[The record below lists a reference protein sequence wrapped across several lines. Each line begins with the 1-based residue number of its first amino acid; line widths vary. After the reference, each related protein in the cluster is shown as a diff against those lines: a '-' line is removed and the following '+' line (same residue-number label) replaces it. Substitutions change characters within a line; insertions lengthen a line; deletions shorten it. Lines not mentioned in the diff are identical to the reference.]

1 MEQRR
6 LDICISE
13 WLEESKRNAVKA
25 LTYDRLLV
33 SFKLMLNYPIATFK
47 VDDLDS
53 RSVQRY
59 LNNLVMD
66 GYSISTIRKQ
76 FNLITAYWKWA
87 MAQGLVVTPVYLGVN
102 MPSENAVTAPKRE
115 VETYSR
121 DEQER
126 LLERL
131 VELQKDQYGVAVL
144 MLEAGLRVGEALAL
158 TWDDVLWGRKAIKV
172 HRTLIRMSSEPTTYV
187 QDTPKSKTSKRVI
200 PLSAK
205 ALEVLQKLKDRKKFS
220 TYIFS
225 SGSGED
231 LPYSYSSIEFHIR
244 QLCKDLGISYR
255 GLHAFRHTFASNC
268 YERGCDVKLLSKLL
282 GHADVAITYNIY
294 IHLYGDA
301 LEEMRK
307 VIE

>member
-13 WLEESKRNAVKA
+13 WLEESKRNTVKA